1 MKKWKKKAAAVLC
14 LVCAAIMWHT
24 DTASAQP
31 LEAGKTFKIDLDGNG
46 TKESIK
52 WTEQKKN
59 DKVTVKLYVNGKKL
73 ATMSSEY
80 GIYSEVSVV
89 DISKKD
95 KYKEIYVQINSDSD
109 CFAKGF
115 GYRYQSKKLKKSF
128 TFDTPAASRLSILEK
143 QPGDGNVWFNSE
155 YADSYVM
162 QGYAKQAYK
171 ISSGKLKPVNKTVM
185 NTTDEWRKMGY
196 KSTKTLDVYTNIGDE
211 TPAFTLSTD
220 DIFHIYK
227 IKSVDYKTLYTGI
240 SYIYVKT
247 DSGKTG
253 WIKNPKEES
262 FLGRYDSNDEWIP
275 SAYFWG

>member
-89 DISKKD
+89 DIR
-95 KYKEIYVQINSDSD
+95 V
-109 CFAKGF
+109 
-115 GYRYQSKKLKKSF
+115 KS
-128 TFDTPAASRLSILEK
+128 
-143 QPGDGNVWFNSE
+143 
-155 YADSYVM
+155 
-162 QGYAKQAYK
+162 
-171 ISSGKLKPVNKTVM
+171 
-185 NTTDEWRKMGY
+185 
-196 KSTKTLDVYTNIGDE
+196 
-211 TPAFTLSTD
+211 
-220 DIFHIYK
+220 
-227 IKSVDYKTLYTGI
+227 
-240 SYIYVKT
+240 
-247 DSGKTG
+247 
-253 WIKNPKEES
+253 
-262 FLGRYDSNDEWIP
+262 
-275 SAYFWG
+275 